1 MIKEICNKLKE
12 KRRELG
18 YSIEYVVEKTK
29 LYPSMIK
36 DIEEGNLAKV
46 SPTYIK
52 GFIKIYASFLKIDI
66 GTSLNEIS
74 ASKPLPAKSKL
85 KSKLIDGT
93 GVLKNIG
100 HAIRRISPE
109 TRKKIILILA
119 GIILLWGFFALS
131 GFLIRKIS
139 KIFTAPSKNVQ
150 AAKERIV
157 SPSLNDEEVVAILT
171 AKKNCFLKVIVDG
184 KLLFKGVLKKG
195 ARETWRG
202 DKEIELK
209 IRDGSAI
216 LLEVNGRVIPTLT
229 SLRKPIKSL
238 KITPKGIVVDK

>member
-12 KRRELG
+12 KRKELG

-36 DIEEGNLAKV
+36 DIEESNLAKV
-46 SPTYIK
+46 NLIYIK
-52 GFIKIYASFLKIDI
+52 GFIKIYASFLEVDI
-66 GTSLNEIS
+66 GTSLDEIS
-74 ASKPLPAKSKL
+74 ASKPLPKGKL
-85 KSKLIDGT
+85 RPKLIGGT

-100 HAIRRISPE
+100 HTIRRISPE
-109 TRKKIILILA
+109 TRKKIILISV

-139 KIFTAPSKNVQ
+139 KIFTAPSKKVQ
-150 AAKERIV
+150 VVEKKIV
-157 SPSLNDEEVVAILT
+157 SPSPETEEVMAILT

-195 ARETWRG
+195 SRETWRG

-238 KITPKGIVVDK
+238 KITSKGIVVDK